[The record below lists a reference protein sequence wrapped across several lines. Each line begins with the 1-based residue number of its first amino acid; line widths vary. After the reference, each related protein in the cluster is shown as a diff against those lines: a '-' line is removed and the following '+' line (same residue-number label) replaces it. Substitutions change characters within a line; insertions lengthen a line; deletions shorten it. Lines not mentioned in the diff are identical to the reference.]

1 MSRAYACS
9 IWLCRLV
16 FLNAVAQ
23 MANMDPA
30 TMQAQMAQAQAM
42 MSHMSPDAM
51 RQQFQTAGEQI
62 KNLSP
67 DELAAQTAAAQAQV
81 GAQGDYMVTGAN
93 GIKEEGNALHRQGKF
108 AEAAEKYQAA
118 KRNLEGNDTAAA
130 RQVKKSCSLNLA
142 SCYLKTGQ
150 HDLVVEE
157 CGLVIRDD
165 AHNLKALYRRGQAYA
180 ALGRQS
186 MAESDLAA
194 AQRVNPQDEHVAAAL
209 QDVRAK
215 LAAAGDGGDVDL
227 DSHADAAGVGSGLAA
242 LAAAMNPAGGAE
254 GAAEGAAATPGETTQ
269 KEEEEGG
276 DGKQDK
282 DDVSGGLAALAA
294 AMKSE
299 SGEREEEEA
308 AGSGPT
314 RADLQGKSIKELR
327 EVCKSKGLDY
337 SSCVDKHDIID
348 LILSNPRA
356 TAPVP
361 AAAAAAPATANA
373 TGGGLAAGMSKAQ
386 LDQAK
391 KMMENPDMMKNAI
404 GMMKGMDPAALANMF
419 NMRDGSNRWTPE
431 MAKQHIAMLEQPGV
445 LEQASEQMK
454 NLSPDQIAGLAQ
466 QGAAAAA
473 NGGIV
478 PPGLSSM
485 ADLKAPLNAPAAAA
499 TPAASVGR
507 VDVDDVRSTLTAP
520 APAAAPAGA
529 GAAAGMA
536 NLNPQMKAQ
545 MEMMRNNPEMLKQS
559 MQMMQQMDSDTM
571 AKMLESQSAMTG
583 MKVTPEMAK
592 MSAQMM
598 KVWRTLFARLSTHC
612 RARV

>member
-1 MSRAYACS
+1 MF
-9 IWLCRLV
+9 V
-16 FLNAVAQ
+16 DAVAQ

-30 TMQAQMAQAQAM
+30 AMQAQMAQAQAM
-42 MSHMSPDAM
+42 MSNMSPDAM

-118 KRNLEGNDTAAA
+118 KRNLEGNDSAAA
-130 RQVKKSCSLNLA
+130 LQVKKSCSLNLA

-180 ALGRQS
+180 ALGRHS

-215 LAAAGDGGDVDL
+215 LAAAGDGGDDDV

-254 GAAEGAAATPGETTQ
+254 GAAATPGESTQ
-269 KEEEEGG
+269 KDEEDEGG
-276 DGKQDK
+276 GKQDS
-282 DDVSGGLAALAA
+282 DEVSGGLAALAA

-299 SGEREEEEA
+299 SGEEEQEEEA

-356 TAPVP
+356 TAPAP

-373 TGGGLAAGMSKAQ
+373 TGGGLAAGMSQAQ

-445 LEQASEQMK
+445 LEQASQQMK

-478 PPGLSSM
+478 PPGMSSM
-485 ADLKAPLNAPAAAA
+485 PDLKAPYTPAAAA
-499 TPAASVGR
+499 APAASVGR
-507 VDVDDVRSTLTAP
+507 VDVDDVRSTLTAPAP

-545 MEMMRNNPEMLKQS
+545 MEMMKNNPEMLKQS

-598 KVWRTLFARLSTHC
+598 KVWRTLFARPSTHC
-612 RARV
+612 RACV

>member
-1 MSRAYACS
+1 MDAGVEVKMEADDEVEPYPGFFECMVCFESVRGQPARHCVRCNSNPWHITCDTEQTYVDKCPQ
-9 IWLCRLV
+9 CNRV
-16 FLNAVAQ
+16 GDNVREFTGGVNAW
-23 MANMDPA
+23 
-30 TMQAQMAQAQAM
+30 
-42 MSHMSPDAM
+42 
-51 RQQFQTAGEQI
+51 
-62 KNLSP
+62 
-67 DELAAQTAAAQAQV
+67 TAAPSAMI
-81 GAQGDYMVTGAN
+81 DLTG
-93 GIKEEGNALHRQGKF
+93 
-108 AEAAEKYQAA
+108 
-118 KRNLEGNDTAAA
+118 
-130 RQVKKSCSLNLA
+130 
-142 SCYLKTGQ
+142 
-150 HDLVVEE
+150 
-157 CGLVIRDD
+157 
-165 AHNLKALYRRGQAYA
+165 
-180 ALGRQS
+180 
-186 MAESDLAA
+186 
-194 AQRVNPQDEHVAAAL
+194 
-209 QDVRAK
+209 
-215 LAAAGDGGDVDL
+215 GG
-227 DSHADAAGVGSGLAA
+227 GV
-242 LAAAMNPAGGAE
+242 
-254 GAAEGAAATPGETTQ
+254 GAAAAAPSEIDDL
-269 KEEEEGG
+269 KELES
-276 DGKQDK
+276 GKQDT
-282 DDVSGGLAALAA
+282 DEVSGGLAALAA
-294 AMKSE
+294 ATKPE
-299 SGEREEEEA
+299 SGEEKQEEDA

-356 TAPVP
+356 TAPAP

-373 TGGGLAAGMSKAQ
+373 TGGGLAAGMSQAQ

-445 LEQASEQMK
+445 LEQASQQMK

-478 PPGLSSM
+478 PPGMSSM
-485 ADLKAPLNAPAAAA
+485 PDLKAPYTPAAAA
-499 TPAASVGR
+499 APAASVGR

-520 APAAAPAGA
+520 APAPAAAPEGA

-545 MEMMRNNPEMLKQS
+545 MEMMKNNPEMLKQS

-571 AKMLESQSAMTG
+571 AKMLESQSARTG

-598 KVWRTLFARLSTHC
+598 KVWRPLFAPPCIHC